1 MDGPRETI
9 PANSSNLLGYFN
21 MISGGGLEKA
31 TLFAMSITPYINASI
46 IIQLLTVAIPPLER
60 MAKEGEEGRKRI
72 AQITRYTTI
81 VLGLIQATAY
91 FFYLKQSDIL
101 VYDEGGALVFKMC
114 IRDRG
119 T

>member
-1 MDGPRETI
+1 
-9 PANSSNLLGYFN
+9 
-21 MISGGGLEKA
+21 
-31 TLFAMSITPYINASI
+31 
-46 IIQLLTVAIPPLER
+46 

-101 VYDEGGALVFKMC
+101 VYDEGGALVFTAFVIILVLTAGAALMLSLIHIWFCKEEKTWPDLR
-114 IRDRG
+114 IPINKTSHRP
-119 T
+119 